1 MYCLI
6 LQPFNHKIGLLCL
19 NSNETP
25 LIYANKRYAYKKV
38 SVQIGNITKLQILQQ
53 T

>member
-1 MYCLI
+1 MPYI
-6 LQPFNHKIGLLCL
+6 AAFQPQDRIMLCL

-25 LIYANKRYAYKKV
+25 LIYANKRDAYKKV

>member
-1 MYCLI
+1 M
-6 LQPFNHKIGLLCL
+6 LCL

-53 T
+53 TTVFMKVITTTSQI